1 MVFVRQC
8 CRVLWLLHAP
18 AILLCSVWCATC
30 TGYIC
35 YCYCCAVVQVAI
47 GRLER
52 LTVYGSDYDT
62 RDGTGVRDY
71 VHVLDL
77 AEGHLKVCILY

>member
-1 MVFVRQC
+1 M
-8 CRVLWLLHAP
+8 
-18 AILLCSVWCATC
+18 ILCEC
-30 TGYIC
+30 
-35 YCYCCAVVQVAI
+35 VQVAI

-62 RDGTGVRDY
+62 PDGTGVRDY

-77 AEGHLKVCILY
+77 AEGHLKVSNTSIHYTNKTQHKALVIVRAATATTRW